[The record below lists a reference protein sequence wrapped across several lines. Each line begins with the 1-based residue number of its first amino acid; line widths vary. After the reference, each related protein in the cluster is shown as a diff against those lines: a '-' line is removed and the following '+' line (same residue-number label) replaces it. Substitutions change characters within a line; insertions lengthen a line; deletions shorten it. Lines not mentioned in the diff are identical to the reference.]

1 MHQKMLKLTSLLLK
15 NGRALSTGIRAARRG
30 QQEVGRSEARAWHR
44 RNTEGGRFISLCF
57 RKSQQ

>member
-30 QQEVGRSEARAWHR
+30 QQEVGRSEARAW
-44 RNTEGGRFISLCF
+44 
-57 RKSQQ
+57 